1 MRLILK
7 IHCDDICKVLG
18 MYKEVLIIAFIGF
31 TCAFSLQRARAQHI
45 VPCTISQLLSATLV
59 DEVFR
64 IGNVE
69 ISQVSKAICGRGP

>member
-1 MRLILK
+1 MLN
-7 IHCDDICKVLG
+7 
-18 MYKEVLIIAFIGF
+18 EQWLIIFLIEF
-31 TCAFSLQRARAQHI
+31 MNTFFKSSRAQHI

-69 ISQVSKAICGRGP
+69 ISQVWKVQESLNMKNEIKLTSFKNI